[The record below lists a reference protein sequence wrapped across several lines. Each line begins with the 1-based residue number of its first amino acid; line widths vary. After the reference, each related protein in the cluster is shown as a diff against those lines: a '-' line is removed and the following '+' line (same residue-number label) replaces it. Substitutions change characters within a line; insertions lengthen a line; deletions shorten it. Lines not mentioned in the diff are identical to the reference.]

1 MLRIALGVSFVSMAN
16 RRMIPVVLA
25 ILYKTIED
33 GAIVTDAA
41 LVANISRH
49 AYYDLIWDSGW
60 WETRTLRANREPIGT

>member
-1 MLRIALGVSFVSMAN
+1 MVCLMRAGWWIGWLAAALNAAHSLRRVIYKHGKLTN
-16 RRMIPVVLA
+16 DPVVLA

-49 AYYDLIWDSGW
+49 AYYDLI
-60 WETRTLRANREPIGT
+60 